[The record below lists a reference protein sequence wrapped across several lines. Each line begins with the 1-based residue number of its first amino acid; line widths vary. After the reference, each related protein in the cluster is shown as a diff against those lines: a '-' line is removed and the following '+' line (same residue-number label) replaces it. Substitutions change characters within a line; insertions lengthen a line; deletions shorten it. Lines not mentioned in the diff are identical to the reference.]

1 MQVSRTVIISCAGM
15 GNRLGLGTTKALVEV
30 EGKPLIMHHL
40 EKLKDERDIRVVVGY
55 QAEQELVQVWH
66 WHHNMRMSIFY
77 RWMEIC

>member
-40 EKLKDERDIRVVVGY
+40 EKLKDEEGHSCSSWLSGRKGN
-55 QAEQELVQVWH
+55 QC
-66 WHHNMRMSIFY
+66 S
-77 RWMEIC
+77 

>member
-55 QAEQELVQVWH
+55 QAE
-66 WHHNMRMSIFY
+66 R
-77 RWMEIC
+77 

>member
-40 EKLKDERDIRVVVGY
+40 EKLKDESDIRSGRVDLIRQRCNEV
-55 QAEQELVQVWH
+55 
-66 WHHNMRMSIFY
+66 
-77 RWMEIC
+77 